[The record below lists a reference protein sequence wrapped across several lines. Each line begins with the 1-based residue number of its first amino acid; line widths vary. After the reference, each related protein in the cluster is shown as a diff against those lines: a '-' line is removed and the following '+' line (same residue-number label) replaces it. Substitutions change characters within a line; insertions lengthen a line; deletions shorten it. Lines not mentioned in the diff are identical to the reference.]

1 MTELAAIEI
10 FKSGIVTS
18 VSIPDSSFW
27 QILFPLVGENIF
39 SKWDNE
45 TNKQII
51 EFTRQIFNSSFPV
64 KLSISINNYDFQCTA
79 FRNSDEKATVCW
91 ETSFDVSNIGN
102 DNVVKDRMDLVNL
115 SFKNANTAIHFV
127 KEDGTFYDF
136 NDALNNMLGYSREE
150 FFQLNIFDII
160 PNSTPDYW
168 KMVWKTLKD
177 QGSKTVFSQQKK
189 KDGSLIDI
197 ELKSSLIFYEGIEL
211 NCAFINDITERK
223 KLENKLLM
231 FDFSFKK
238 ISAPIIFFR
247 EDGSIFDCNEAYC
260 KLFGYDEHEIL
271 NLSLFDFGAGFTLES
286 FEQYWNNVK
295 TLGTFSF
302 KSHRTRKDG
311 TIIDVEIVPNYIKFG
326 DTELICSFVKD
337 ITEQLKLEHSL
348 VEEKSMLRT
357 LIDNLPFPVYV
368 KDAEARKLIVNKPY
382 QDFIQKLHLN
392 TDVIGKDDLDIFKGI
407 PNQIGYNL
415 DMQVLKTGKA
425 VIEANETYYFKN
437 RDKRD
442 LLTTKLPLIDGFGN
456 VNGLVGFSVDIT
468 EKKKLDEALKL
479 VDFAFRR
486 AAVPMHI
493 VQKDG
498 YIYDCNLAACNALG
512 YTEEEYRSLS
522 IFDINRGISLEIFND
537 LWEKIAVDTEMAF
550 NYRLWKKSNEFIDV
564 EIRSNKI
571 IYGDLELLCT
581 SFIDITEKKK
591 LEESLKLVDFAFR
604 RASVPMHFIREDG
617 QVFDCNQAAC
627 HLLGYT
633 EDEYKSLKIVD
644 INPFSAPEIFPR
656 IWESLSTESDK
667 IINLCLL
674 KKNGETIDVEVR
686 TNKIKY
692 GDLELM
698 CSSFVDISEKK
709 RTEERLKM
717 VDYAFR
723 NASISMQFLRKDGS
737 IYDFNNRAFEILG
750 YNKDEYQNISLF
762 DFTLRHTAESW
773 KVRWEDLKNGNN
785 ETFTAKIKRK
795 DNSLIDVEMRTIIIN
810 YENEELAFACTIDI
824 TDKKR
829 TEERLKIVD
838 YAFRNASIP
847 MHFLRRDGSVYDF
860 NTNTP
865 KLLGYTDEE
874 FSNVTLFDFSSRHS
888 FESWRSRWEEF
899 KNTKSQTN
907 ITKLRRK
914 DDSLVD
920 VEIRTDIV
928 QYEHEELAFA
938 SIIDISEK
946 VKAEAEL
953 KKSNERYENAMIAT
967 SDVVWEADLVQN
979 TTYFS
984 NNFTIVFGHTI
995 NGLEYGTDNSW
1006 RRNLHPDDIQRVLE
1020 SEGDVEKGLN
1030 DKWEIEY
1037 RLKKAD
1043 GSYAIVID
1051 RGFSVKDENGNVLRL
1066 IGAMQDI
1073 TKKKEEESRL
1083 KLLESVVVHTND
1095 AIVITNARPIDKPGP
1110 TIVYVN
1116 EAYTRITGYS
1126 LEESIGR
1133 SPRRLQNENTD
1144 RKELDKIKKALE
1156 NWQPCEVTIKNTRKN
1171 GEEFWTN
1178 IRVAPVTN
1186 EKGVFTHWVSVQRDV
1201 TNEIEAQKEKES
1213 ILNELINNNNELK
1226 QFGYITTHNLRA
1238 PLTNLVAISKLMDE
1252 EKIPDEFTRK
1262 LISGFKQSTFLL
1274 NDTLNDLIK
1283 ILFIKERM
1291 NISTTDLKFENML
1304 NKVKDFISNTI
1315 ESKNVIIESDFS
1327 LAPTVKF
1334 SSIYLESIFLNLMTN
1349 AVKYAHPSRSPIIKI
1364 STKPIED
1371 NKIKLVFSDNCLGM
1385 NMDRIKGRIF
1395 GLYQRFHNNAD
1406 SKGLGLYLIH
1416 SQVTALG
1423 GTIEVESKVNVGTT
1437 FTIIFKNKE

>member
-27 QILFPLVGENIF
+27 QILFPVVGENIF
-39 SKWDNE
+39 SKWDNK
-45 TNKQII
+45 TNNQII
-51 EFTRQIFNSSFPV
+51 EFTRQIFDSLLPV
-64 KLSISINNYDFQCTA
+64 KLSISINNHDFQCTA
-79 FRNSDEKATVCW
+79 FRNSEEKATICW
-91 ETSFDVSNIGN
+91 ETSLDVSKVGYE
-102 DNVVKDRMDLVNL
+102 NVVKDRMDLVNL

-127 KEDGTFYDF
+127 KENGSFFDF

-150 FFQLNIFDII
+150 FFQLDIFDII
-160 PNSTPDYW
+160 PNSTPETW
-168 KMVWKTLKD
+168 KIVWRGLKER
-177 QGSKTVFSQQKK
+177 GSKTVFSQQKK

-197 ELKSSLIFYEGIEL
+197 ELKSSLIYFDGIEL

-231 FDFSFKK
+231 FDYSFKK

-247 EDGSIFDCNEAYC
+247 KDGSIFDCNEAYC

-271 NLSLFDFGAGFTLES
+271 NLSLFDFGAGFTLQT
-286 FEQYWNNVK
+286 FEQYWDNVK
-295 TLGTFSF
+295 TLGNFSF

-368 KDAEARKLIVNKPY
+368 KDAEAKKLIVNKPY
-382 QDFIQKLHLN
+382 QDFIRKLNLN

-407 PNQIGYNL
+407 SNQIGYNL
-415 DMQVLKTGKA
+415 DMRVLKTGKS
-425 VIEANETYYFKN
+425 VIEENETYYFQN
-437 RDKRD
+437 NDKRD

-456 VNGLVGFSVDIT
+456 IYGLVGFSVDIT
-468 EKKKLDEALKL
+468 EKKKLDESLKL

-493 VQKDG
+493 IQRDG
-498 YIYDCNLAACNALG
+498 KVYDCNLAACYALG
-512 YTEEEYRSLS
+512 YTEEEYKSLS
-522 IFDINRGISLEIFND
+522 ILEINRGISLETFTT
-537 LWEKIAVDTEMAF
+537 LWDRIAVNTEMAF
-550 NYRLWKKSNEFIDV
+550 NYRLWKKNNKYVDV

-571 IYGDLELLCT
+571 IYGDIELLCS

-604 RASVPMHFIREDG
+604 SASVPMHFIKEDG
-617 QVFDCNQAAC
+617 QVFDCNHAAC

-633 EDEYKSLKIVD
+633 EEEYKSLTIFD
-644 INPFSAPEIFPR
+644 INPLSAPAIFPK
-656 IWESLSTESDK
+656 IWESLNTESDK
-667 IINLCLL
+667 VIYLCIL
-674 KKNGETIDVEVR
+674 KKNGETLDVEVR

-692 GDLELM
+692 GELELM
-698 CSSFVDISEKK
+698 CSSFVDITDKK

-737 IYDFNNRAFEILG
+737 LYDFNNRAFEILG
-750 YNKDEYQNISLF
+750 YNKEEYQTISLF
-762 DFTLRHTAESW
+762 DFTLRHTPESW
-773 KVRWEDLKNGNN
+773 KIRWEELKNGNN
-785 ETFTAKIKRK
+785 ETFVAKIKRK
-795 DNSLIDVEMRTIIIN
+795 DNSMIDVEMRTIIIN

-847 MHFLRRDGSVYDF
+847 MHFLRQDGSIYDF
-860 NTNTP
+860 NVNTP
-865 KLLGYTDEE
+865 KLLGYTEEE
-874 FSNVTLFDFSSRHS
+874 FPSLMLFDFSSRHS
-888 FESWRSRWEEF
+888 TKSWSSRWEEF
-899 KNTKSQTN
+899 KRTKSQTN

-914 DDSLVD
+914 DNSLVD

-928 QYEHEELAFA
+928 QYEHEELAFV

-967 SDVVWEADLVQN
+967 SDVVWESDLEQN

-984 NNFTIVFGHTI
+984 SNFTIVFGHAI
-995 NGLEYGTDNSW
+995 NGLEYGSDNNW
-1006 RRNLHPDDIQRVLE
+1006 RRNLHPDDQQRVLE
-1020 SEGDVEKGLN
+1020 SEGNVEKGFN

-1037 RLKKAD
+1037 RLRKSD

-1051 RGFSVKDENGNVLRL
+1051 RGFSVKDENGKVLRL

-1095 AIVITNARPIDKPGP
+1095 AIVITNARPINIPGP

-1116 EAYTRITGYS
+1116 EAYTKITGYS

-1156 NWQPCEVTIKNTRKN
+1156 NWQPCEITIKNTRKN

-1178 IRVAPVTN
+1178 IRVAPVAN

-1262 LISGFKQSTFLL
+1262 LITGFKQSTFLL

-1315 ESKNVIIESDFS
+1315 ESKKVTIESDFS

-1437 FTIIFKNKE
+1437 FTIIFKN

>member
-51 EFTRQIFNSSFPV
+51 EFTRQIFNSPLPV

-91 ETSFDVSNIGN
+91 ETSFDVSNVG
-102 DNVVKDRMDLVNL
+102 DENVVKDRMDLVNL

-160 PNSTPDYW
+160 PNSTPEYW

-271 NLSLFDFGAGFTLES
+271 NLSLFDFGAGFTLQS

-437 RDKRD
+437 SDKRD

-550 NYRLWKKSNEFIDV
+550 NYRLWKKSNDFIDV

-633 EDEYKSLKIVD
+633 EDEYKSLKIVE

-750 YNKDEYQNISLF
+750 YNIDEYQNISLF

-967 SDVVWEADLVQN
+967 SDVVWEADLCDNSVF
-979 TTYFS
+979 FS
-984 NNFTIVFGHTI
+984 NNFTLIFGHPI
-995 NGLEYGTDNSW
+995 NGLEYGTENSW
-1006 RRNLHPDDIQRVLE
+1006 QKNLHPDDLEGVLE
-1020 SEGDVEKGLN
+1020 ANSNVIKGLV
-1030 DKWEIEY
+1030 DKFEIEY
-1037 RLKKAD
+1037 RLRNAN
-1043 GSYAIVID
+1043 GSYANVFD
-1051 RGFSVKDENGNVLRL
+1051 RGFSVKDENGKVIRL
-1066 IGAMQDI
+1066 IGAMQDV

-1186 EKGVFTHWVSVQRDV
+1186 EKGAFTHWVSVQRDV

-1274 NDTLNDLIK
+1274 NDTLNDLIN

-1291 NISTTDLKFENML
+1291 NISTTDLKFEIML

-1315 ESKNVIIESDFS
+1315 ESKNVTIESDFS

-1349 AVKYAHPSRSPIIKI
+1349 SVKYAHPSRNPIIKI
-1364 STKPIED
+1364 STNPIED